1 MIHQMSD
8 NIYKIVL
15 PIPFPLKTMNVYFID
30 EAPRTLVDAGIK
42 TEASFDTLKKGLET
56 IGYGLDS
63 IERILITHGH
73 IDHYGQAKRLSSF
86 SGAPIYIHPKEYG
99 RIRSIIHS
107 LGYLKSIL
115 MRNGA
120 PEGLVNGAIQFIES
134 AQNMADPLEEAFF
147 LNDGEAISFKSMTWK
162 TLLLPGHS
170 PGLICFH

>member
-63 IERILITHGH
+63 IERILITILFATGSEE
-73 IDHYGQAKRLSSF
+73 R
-86 SGAPIYIHPKEYG
+86 KEN
-99 RIRSIIHS
+99 H
-107 LGYLKSIL
+107 
-115 MRNGA
+115 
-120 PEGLVNGAIQFIES
+120 
-134 AQNMADPLEEAFF
+134 
-147 LNDGEAISFKSMTWK
+147 
-162 TLLLPGHS
+162 
-170 PGLICFH
+170 